1 MLCSSNTKWR
11 VNPRKKSL
19 PRCVISMPSEQAAG
33 TFRSSALSQ
42 PRHVRLSVAQYEDV
56 SHVFRSFTGF
66 LSTVFTLPVGRLLS
80 YFGVVPHG
88 HVLDIPNAALGVI
101 YYTWHILLSDVSQ
114 LLTSAMTILAFLS
127 TVFLAY
133 QLTFILHELC
143 ILCWSTHVI
152 NTWLMYKMVHS
163 SNRSDKTKSS

>member
-1 MLCSSNTKWR
+1 
-11 VNPRKKSL
+11 
-19 PRCVISMPSEQAAG
+19 MPSRLFLSTAG
-33 TFRSSALSQ
+33 LVLSLYAVFVEYKMESKPEEEVFTALCDIDAIGASC
-42 PRHVRLSVAQYEDV
+42 
-56 SHVFRSFTGF
+56 
-66 LSTVFTLPVGRLLS
+66 STVFTLPVGRLLS